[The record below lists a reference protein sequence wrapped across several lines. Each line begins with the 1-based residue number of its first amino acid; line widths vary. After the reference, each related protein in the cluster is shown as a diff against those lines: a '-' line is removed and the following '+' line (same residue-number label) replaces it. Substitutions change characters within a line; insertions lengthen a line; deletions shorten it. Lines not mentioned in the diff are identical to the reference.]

1 MHREVLIEWQLK
13 HDCTG
18 FGGNGAS
25 LLHNVKA
32 PFTLGAIK
40 QEKRVGG
47 SLAEVLDFVLDTVRG
62 VTKNPG
68 RRTQQF
74 SGRVCVRV
82 GGVCY
87 PSILS
92 SSSWSHHWL
101 VDKAVAIT

>member
-25 LLHNVKA
+25 LLHNVKE

-40 QEKRVGG
+40 QDKRVGG
-47 SLAEVLDFVLDTVRG
+47 SLAEVLDFVLDAVRG

-68 RRTQQF
+68 RRIQQC
-74 SGRVCVRV
+74 SGRMCASRL
-82 GGVCY
+82 CATRAFRTTR
-87 PSILS
+87 S
-92 SSSWSHHWL
+92 SL
-101 VDKAVAIT
+101 AIV

>member
-1 MHREVLIEWQLK
+1 MMYREVLIEWQLK

-25 LLHNVKA
+25 LLHNVKE
-32 PFTLGAIK
+32 PFTLGATK

-68 RRTQQF
+68 RRTQRC
-74 SGRVCVRV
+74 SSHVCGSSMLCCEYLGLPVHD
-82 GGVCY
+82 GQKQWGPGDGV
-87 PSILS
+87 
-92 SSSWSHHWL
+92 
-101 VDKAVAIT
+101 